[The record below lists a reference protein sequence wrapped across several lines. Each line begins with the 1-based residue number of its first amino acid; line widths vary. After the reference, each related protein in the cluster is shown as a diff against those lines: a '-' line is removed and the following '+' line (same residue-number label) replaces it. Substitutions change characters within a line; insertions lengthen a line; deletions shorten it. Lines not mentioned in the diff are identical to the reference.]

1 MTVGPPSPS
10 RVDSRLPP
18 TISKHEFPLP
28 LLGLLPKFYV
38 NRCRQQSLV
47 QISKCSLKNE
57 VNPVPRIAEHC
68 NIFILDLH
76 LQSQRSTSTWETVAD
91 VCPHPTLYLAL
102 IKVVLCV
109 FLEKQMSCG
118 RTRRTGTWKKRL
130 RLLQSFPSDCFGP
143 PHRCR
148 NDVIIWSP
156 TWNCLLE
163 FFGCLPPSLSKFS
176 GKESVVELGRS
187 ISPSPSPSL

>member
-1 MTVGPPSPS
+1 MS
-10 RVDSRLPP
+10 RMA
-18 TISKHEFPLP
+18 K
-28 LLGLLPKFYV
+28 
-38 NRCRQQSLV
+38 
-47 QISKCSLKNE
+47 
-57 VNPVPRIAEHC
+57 HC
-68 NIFILDLH
+68 NIFILPLH
-76 LQSQRSTSTWETVAD
+76 LQSQRSTSTWETVA
-91 VCPHPTLYLAL
+91 VVPTPHCLAL

-118 RTRRTGTWKKRL
+118 RTRTRTGTWKKRF

-163 FFGCLPPSLSKFS
+163 FFGCLPPSPNFRVRRALSNSDGQSLLLSLFVIPQICPSFFS
-176 GKESVVELGRS
+176 S
-187 ISPSPSPSL
+187 

>member
-1 MTVGPPSPS
+1 MVGGGGRGRYPAASRNYFHAAVESWMERRTVLYSNLTKARHIPPSTVESDATAFLLCYEMVTVGPPSPS

-38 NRCRQQSLV
+38 NRCRRQSLV

-76 LQSQRSTSTWETVAD
+76 LQSQRSTSTWETVAVD
-91 VCPHPTLYLAL
+91 CHHPAL
-102 IKVVLCV
+102 SCTHKSRPLCV
-109 FLEKQMSCG
+109 SGETDVLRADAADGNLEEA
-118 RTRRTGTWKKRL
+118 
-130 RLLQSFPSDCFGP
+130 F
-143 PHRCR
+143 
-148 NDVIIWSP
+148 
-156 TWNCLLE
+156 
-163 FFGCLPPSLSKFS
+163 
-176 GKESVVELGRS
+176 
-187 ISPSPSPSL
+187 

>member
-10 RVDSRLPP
+10 RVDSPLPP

-38 NRCRQQSLV
+38 NRCRLQSLV
-47 QISKCSLKNE
+47 QISKCFIEKYND
-57 VNPVPRIAEHC
+57 PVSRMAKHC
-68 NIFILDLH
+68 NIFTLHLH
-76 LQSQRSTSTWETVAD
+76 LQSQRSTSTWETVA
-91 VCPHPTLYLAL
+91 VVPTPHYLAL

-118 RTRRTGTWKKRL
+118 REGTWKKRL

-143 PHRCR
+143 PRRCR

-163 FFGCLPPSLSKFS
+163 FFGCLPLSLSKFS